1 VAAAKVGDRMKSS
14 ALPNVTFLSP
24 NKFLFG
30 FGAAAKIGDEVRA
43 LGGSKVLLVTDRVL
57 VDHGVIKPVTDS
69 LAAGG
74 IPYVIFDGVLP
85 DAPIDLIGEAYALL
99 KAEGCDLVIGCG
111 GGSPI
116 DIAKMVSLVATS
128 GTDVRSMLGNDRV
141 ARPGIPKIIV
151 NTTHV
156 AGADV
161 GCAAVLQIDD
171 VTHEHGVIASRFVLP
186 DVVIN
191 DPLLTVSMPRSTTAD
206 TAVDTLVTG
215 IECFTGTDANP
226 LSDIICE
233 KILSICADYVPAVV
247 CNGSDLE
254 ARYYLSL
261 AASMAGWA
269 YMSSFIGAVHGVAYG
284 VASVCALTHG
294 RSMAAILPAV
304 MRFNIPAN
312 PAAFKRIAELFGM
325 DVTGLTSLQ
334 AAELSVVAV
343 EELLDAIDV
352 PHTLSAYGLRRED
365 LEKVADL
372 SWSQI
377 DDFLATNPRTLG
389 RQDVIDILNAAL

>member
-1 VAAAKVGDRMKSS
+1 MKPS

-30 FGAAAKIGDEVRA
+30 FGTAARIADEVKA

-57 VDHGVIKPVTDS
+57 VHQGIIKPVTDS
-69 LAAGG
+69 LDAGG
-74 IPYVIFDGVLP
+74 VPFVVFDGVLP
-85 DAPIDLIGEAYALL
+85 DAPIGLVGEAYSLL
-99 KAEGCDLVIGCG
+99 KTEACDFVIGCG

-116 DIAKMVSLVATS
+116 DIAKTVSLVATN
-128 GTDVRSMLGNDRV
+128 GTDVSSMLGNDKV
-141 ARPGIPKIIV
+141 ARPGIPKLVI

-161 GCAAVLQIDD
+161 GCAAVLQIDE
-171 VTHEHGVIASRFVLP
+171 VTHEHGVINSRFVLP
-186 DVVIN
+186 NVVIN

-215 IECFTGTDANP
+215 IECLTGTDANP

-233 KILSICADYVPAVV
+233 KILQICADYLPAVV
-247 CNGSDLE
+247 CNGSNLE

-269 YMSSFIGAVHGVAYG
+269 YMSSFIGAVHGVSYG
-284 VASVCALTHG
+284 VASVCGLTHG

-312 PAAFKRIAELFGM
+312 PGGFKRIAEIFGA
-325 DVTGLTSLQ
+325 DTSGLPALQ
-334 AAELSVVAV
+334 AAELAAVAV
-343 EELLDAIDV
+343 EGLLDAVGV
-352 PHTLSAYGLRRED
+352 PHTVSAHGLRRED
-365 LEKVADL
+365 VQRVADL

-377 DDFLATNPRTLG
+377 EDFLDTNPRTLG
-389 RQDVIDILNAAL
+389 RQDVVDIVTAAF

>member
-1 VAAAKVGDRMKSS
+1 MTLS

-24 NKFLFG
+24 SKFLFG
-30 FGAAAKIGDEVRA
+30 LGTAARIADEVKA
-43 LGGSKVLLVTDRVL
+43 LGGTKVLLVTDLVL
-57 VDHGVIKPVTDS
+57 VDKGVVKPVTDS
-69 LAAGG
+69 LEAGG
-74 IPYVIFDGVLP
+74 IPFVVFDGVLP
-85 DAPIDLIGEAYALL
+85 DAPIGLVVEAYELL
-99 KAEGCDLVIGCG
+99 KAEDCDLVIGCG

-116 DIAKMVSLVATS
+116 DIAKMVSLVATN
-128 GTDVRSMLGNDRV
+128 GTDVRGMLGNDRV

-161 GCAAVLQIDD
+161 GFAAVLQIDE
-171 VTHEHGVIASRFVLP
+171 VTHEHGVVASRFVLP

-191 DPLLTVSMPRSTTAD
+191 DPLLTVGLPRSTTAD

-233 KILSICADYVPAVV
+233 KILQICADYVPAVV
-247 CNGSDLE
+247 CNGSNLE
-254 ARYYLSL
+254 ARYNLSL

-269 YMSSFIGAVHGVAYG
+269 YMSSFIGAVHGVSYG
-284 VASVCALTHG
+284 VASHCALTHG

-312 PAAFKRIAELFGM
+312 PAAFKRIAELFGK
-325 DVTGLTSLQ
+325 DVGGLTSLQ
-334 AAELSVVAV
+334 AAALSVVAV

-352 PHTLSAYGLRRED
+352 PHTLGAHGLRRED
-365 LEKVADL
+365 IEKVADL

-377 DDFLATNPRTLG
+377 EDFLDTNPRTFG
-389 RQDVIDILNAAL
+389 RQDVVDILIAAL